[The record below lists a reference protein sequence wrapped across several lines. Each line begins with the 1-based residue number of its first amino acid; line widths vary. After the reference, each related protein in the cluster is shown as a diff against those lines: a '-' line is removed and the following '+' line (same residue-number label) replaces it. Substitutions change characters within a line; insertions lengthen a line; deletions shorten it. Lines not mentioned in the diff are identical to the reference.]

1 MKLLGP
7 RWSLL
12 LQAVLF
18 VCLAAYFLLLFV
30 LPPLRFYKLFWLQNF
45 DYGIL
50 YDSSQKLANLQ
61 APFVTTRGTHSWAD
75 NQDYFQILFA
85 PLHHLPYP
93 HYSLLTLHA
102 LAIFACGV
110 FCFLYLRRQGFVA
123 LLPPVVVWTSPYLV
137 NMSLDLFH
145 TEAFA
150 TILLLLMFYGAAR
163 GRPGCFGLG
172 AVLALAC
179 KEDVAITVGAF
190 MALALLRP
198 ALLRLERR
206 YYVAG
211 LLAACLVFVVNQGI
225 VLPHYKLVT
234 CRWLDADMS
243 PQNIRAGPISPWFAD
258 IWGGLLS
265 PSYYRVRFLQP
276 EVLKYLGLLL
286 WPVVPFVHSTFP
298 MTLLPFAGALINLLG
313 SGYLIQSAYHYDHST
328 YASVIIVM
336 LLGLE
341 RASYKK
347 ILGALLVAAAV
358 WVNLYTPTVRMKMTA
373 AWTSGDFWYFGK
385 DERTVFVERLN
396 EALPPDLVISA
407 DYATLNYLLRGRMR
421 VYMFEN
427 PFRPDNFGI
436 YGLCDGVVGAYRT
449 VPAVDLTVVRGGYNM
464 APNVRAMLGSGYEH
478 ERFTF
483 SNGTTMEFFINPAS
497 RQHDQIVAAL
507 RELGATAVAPEQPA
521 NG

>member
-313 SGYLIQSAYHYDHST
+313 SGYLIQSAYH
-328 YASVIIVM
+328 
-336 LLGLE
+336 
-341 RASYKK
+341 
-347 ILGALLVAAAV
+347 
-358 WVNLYTPTVRMKMTA
+358 
-373 AWTSGDFWYFGK
+373 
-385 DERTVFVERLN
+385 
-396 EALPPDLVISA
+396 
-407 DYATLNYLLRGRMR
+407 ATLNYLLRGRMR